1 MSKTEQ
7 EDRCTDLLQVLTAR
21 AQSYCVAYAV
31 DWTDVCSK
39 ERVRKKDKGPGG
51 AYKFYHGLQTKL
63 RERNV
68 EQEGMLT
75 WQDIKPLVEEMDQ
88 LAGALAL
95 EK

>member
-1 MSKTEQ
+1 MSKAEQ

-31 DWTDVCSK
+31 DWTEICSK
-39 ERVRKKDKGPGG
+39 ERVSKKSKGPAN

-75 WQDIKPLVEEMDQ
+75 WEEIKPLVEEMEQ
-88 LAGALAL
+88 LASTLAL